1 MKKAVLAFIFFLIGL
16 MFVMAACAKKD
27 AETEVPWEDRF
38 THESAESVCVGI
50 QVGEEGYYSLWA
62 DTTLTYFDGQ
72 LTEAELTN
80 LTLLAF
86 QSSENWNGGYYVY
99 DLTQIEKIIYVLRL
113 YDDPA
118 LQKIA
123 DELEQGLLMTQAST

>member
-16 MFVMAACAKKD
+16 MFVMAACAKQD
-27 AETEVPWEDRF
+27 AEKEVSWEDRF

-99 DLTQIEKIIYVLRL
+99 DLAQIEKIIYVLRL